1 MVQKRMEERKE
12 RTGVE
17 REEGRV
23 ARGNRALRSRSQP
36 CGRCREDETAE
47 WVYVLGWE
55 PFLQGRDSLNR
66 SSLLLKSTTLE
77 ARNQREL
84 TYDRRRRGEE
94 KREKKG

>member
-1 MVQKRMEERKE
+1 MEERKE

-17 REEGRV
+17 REEGGV

-55 PFLQGRDSLNR
+55 HFFRGGTLSFSLNR

-77 ARNQREL
+77 ARSQREL